1 MIKTFI
7 SIFFIVIVGVVL
19 AGVFLVAGSG
29 LYTIPWLTKALGAD
43 KPRDFGIVAS
53 EQLFINQLTEQQI
66 KLTAPY
72 EQYCLTCNLVY
83 SDPAPMNIVLNS
95 EQLTSCLQITNQ
107 SLGPLKNIQ
116 IKLGDDNFAETSAWI
131 DLTPYGYDLKG
142 PVYMAGSFSVVNSQ
156 SISFDIETAK
166 MGMLPV
172 PAEYLVKAEVELNKL
187 VDTQLDK
194 MPGLKIDTLEV
205 SAGTLLFQGDFPH
218 TIGVSEK

>member
-1 MIKTFI
+1 MIKTFF
-7 SIFFIVIVGVVL
+7 SILFVGIVGVIL
-19 AGVFLVAGSG
+19 AGVFLVAASG

-53 EQLFINQLTEQQI
+53 EKLFTDQLVEQQI

-83 SDPAPMNIVLNS
+83 SDPAPMNITLDS
-95 EQLTSCLQITNQ
+95 EELTSYLQITNQ

-142 PVYMAGSFSVVNSQ
+142 PVYMAGSFSVASPQ

-166 MGMLPV
+166 IGMLPV
-172 PAEYLVKAEVELNKL
+172 PAEYMVKAETELNKL

-194 MPGLKIDTLEV
+194 MSGLKIDTLEV
-205 SAGTLLFQGDFPH
+205 SAGTLLFQGNFPH
-218 TIGVSEK
+218 TISASGK

>member
-1 MIKTFI
+1 MIKTFF
-7 SIFFIVIVGVVL
+7 SILFVGIVGVVL
-19 AGVFLVAGSG
+19 AGVFLVAASG

-53 EQLFINQLTEQQI
+53 EKLFTDQLTEQQI
-66 KLTAPY
+66 TLTSPY

-83 SDPAPMNIVLNS
+83 SEPAPMNITLDS
-95 EQLTSCLQITNQ
+95 EALTSYLQITNQ
-107 SLGPLKNIQ
+107 TLGPLKNIQ

-142 PVYMAGSFSVVNSQ
+142 PVYMAGSFTVVSPQ
-156 SISFDIETAK
+156 SIYLDIETAK
-166 MGMLPV
+166 VGMLPV
-172 PAEYLVKAEVELNKL
+172 PTEYMVKAETELNKL

-194 MPGLKIDTLEV
+194 MTGLKIDTLEV

-218 TIGVSEK
+218 TISASAK